1 MPDLFQQEKKDIV
14 ITITV
19 KEGDGELMDIS
30 YGIENM
36 LTMQDAATV
45 ASVFDKSKAMIF
57 QLLHENMPKQVK
69 KLSKL
74 DESQHIEYMKSQRLT
89 FMLNGK

>member
-30 YGIENM
+30 YCIENM

-45 ASVFDKSKAMIF
+45 ANVFDKSKTMIF

-69 KLSKL
+69 KLGKL
-74 DESQHIEYMKSQRLT
+74 DESQQIEYMKSQRLT